1 MKSTRSGVVRT
12 GQGSR
17 EAPLG
22 SALLRAQSGT
32 TALRGGPTG
41 MGSTLKD
48 YKAAILE
55 ARPLLGP

>member
-55 ARPLLGP
+55 A